1 MLYAEWVNK
10 QGSGV
15 FETMNELYECQW
27 LGDHDPIDVDL
38 AYQSLYSMKRV
49 PKNIEVL
56 AVEEVANML
65 FLLYND
71 IWEHMSSQY
80 VDIDL
85 SHSSRLE
92 IDQTIDNTQ
101 SENSSVSGVNRV
113 NAYDSNSLIDTDQ
126 NESEGDVNRQGSNSL
141 NRTEQRSN
149 PQMFFQ
155 NLSQLRSNSLFKQI
169 FNDVASVV
177 SLNIH

>member
-1 MLYAEWVNK
+1 MLYAEWINK
-10 QGSGV
+10 QGKGV

-38 AYQSLYSMKRV
+38 AYQSLYSMRRV

-65 FLLYND
+65 HLLYND

-80 VDIDL
+80 VNIDL

-101 SENSSVSGVNRV
+101 SENSNISGVNRV
-113 NAYDSNSLIDTDQ
+113 SAFDSNSLIDTDQ
-126 NESEGDVNRQGSNSL
+126 SESEGDINRQGSNSL
-141 NRTEQRSN
+141 NRIEQRSN

-155 NLSQLRSNSLFKQI
+155 NLSQLRSHSLFKQI

-177 SLNIH
+177 SLSIH